1 VVELPI
7 QVRRVG
13 AHLIDLPLVRPFTTA
28 YGTITSRRSVIV
40 RVEDEDGAV
49 GWGEA
54 PIPDRPSYSA
64 ETVESAWEVLTR
76 WLLPPVVGARLSSP
90 AEGLTRTDV
99 LGNNFA
105 KHALESALWTLASAS
120 SAIPM
125 RELLGGVR
133 EAVPV
138 GESFGIPEDRRVE
151 TLLEEIGQRLGEG
164 FGRVKVKIEP
174 GWDVETVRAVAV
186 AFPDV
191 PLTVDANCAYR
202 AGEPGPWEQ
211 IDELSLAMIE
221 QPFPA
226 DDILGLAWLQ
236 SRLRTPLCLDETA
249 TSPGAT
255 AAALELGAGRIVNVK
270 PARLGGV
277 TASIAVH
284 DLCRDRGVPVWCGG
298 LLETG
303 IGRGVNL
310 AIASLPNFTLHAD
323 MSPVRLFYAQDLVD
337 PTYELQPDGTVPVPK
352 DPGVGFPVAEDRIRA
367 CEIRTWTMP

>member
-1 VVELPI
+1 MVE
-7 QVRRVG
+7 
-13 AHLIDLPLVRPFTTA
+13 LPLVRPFTTA
-28 YGTITSRRSVIV
+28 YGTITSRRSVLV
-40 RVEDEDGAV
+40 RVEGSDGAV

-54 PIPDRPSYSA
+54 PIADRPSYSP
-64 ETVESAWEVLTR
+64 ETVGSVWEVLTR
-76 WLLPPVVGARLSSP
+76 WLLPPVVGARLASP
-90 AEGLTRTDV
+90 AEGPTLAGV

-120 SAIPM
+120 SGTPL
-125 RELLGGVR
+125 RDLLGGVR
-133 EAVPV
+133 DAVPV

-151 TLLEEIGQRLGEG
+151 TLLEEVAQRLDEG
-164 FGRVKVKIEP
+164 FGRVKLKIEP
-174 GWDVETVRAVAV
+174 GWDIETLRAVAA

-191 PLTVDANCAYR
+191 PLTADANCAYR
-202 AGEPGPWEQ
+202 SGDPGPWAE
-211 IDELSLAMIE
+211 IDELGLAMIE

-226 DDILGLAWLQ
+226 DDILGLAELQ

-255 AAALELGAGRIVNVK
+255 AAALELGAARIVNVK

-284 DLCRDRGVPVWCGG
+284 DLCQERGVPVWCGG
-298 LLETG
+298 LLESG

-323 MSPVRLFYAQDLVD
+323 MSPARLFYAEDLVD
-337 PTYELQPDGTVPVPK
+337 PTFEVQPDGTVPVPK
-352 DPGVGFPVAEDRIRA
+352 DPGVGFPVGEDRIRA
-367 CEIRTWTMP
+367 CEIRAWTMP